1 MSDKNCVMAIDQ
13 GTTSTRAIVFDKN
26 AKIVTTAQQE
36 FPQIYPDDGWVEHDP
51 EDIWRTVEQVSRQAF
66 KVAEDQGLNIV
77 GIGITNQRE
86 TSVVWDRST
95 GKPIYNAIVWQDR
108 RTSDTCRNLKSQNL
122 EDTVRAKT
130 GLLLDPYFSATKVS
144 WILDNVEGARERAE
158 KGELAFGTIDSFLI
172 WRLTGGESHST
183 DPTNSCRTNLYNI
196 HTGQWDNEL
205 LDIFRVPKA
214 ILPEVFD
221 CDAHFGDTDPDI
233 FGRRVP
239 ITGVA
244 GDQQAASIGQCC
256 FEPGSIKSTYGTGC
270 FVLMNS
276 GDTPIA
282 SKNRLLTTVAYQF
295 DGKPTY
301 AIEGSIFVA
310 GAAVQW
316 LRDGLGIISNAAES
330 EKMAKSLTTNSGVYV
345 VPAFTG
351 LGVPYWEP
359 DVRGAIFGLTR
370 ATGPT
375 EIVRAT
381 LESVC
386 YLTSDLFAAMA
397 EDGIKPKSLRVDG
410 GMVANDWLLQ
420 FLANTLDME
429 VCRPAVMETTAL
441 GAAYLAGRK
450 TGLFGNFEE
459 FTSQWR
465 RAAQFDPNISP
476 ENRKELLDGWHDA
489 VQRVI
494 TEPVIQE

>member
-1 MSDKNCVMAIDQ
+1 MAIDQ
-13 GTTSTRAIVFDKN
+13 GTTSSRAIVFDKN

-36 FPQIYPDDGWVEHDP
+36 FPQIYPNDGWVEHDP
-51 EDIWRTVEQVSRQAF
+51 EAIWESVKTVARKAF
-66 KVAEDQGLNIV
+66 KTAESQGLNIV

-86 TSVVWDRST
+86 TSIVWDRAT

-108 RTSDTCRNLKSQNL
+108 RTSSLCRDLKANNL
-122 EDTVRAKT
+122 EETVRSKT

-172 WRLTGGESHST
+172 WRLTAGASHAT

-196 HTGQWDNEL
+196 YTGDWDDEL
-205 LDIFRVPKA
+205 LELFNVPKA
-214 ILPEVFD
+214 ILPEVLD
-221 CDAHFGDTDPDI
+221 CDAHFGDSDPDL
-233 FGRRVP
+233 FGRSVP

-256 FEPGSIKSTYGTGC
+256 FEPGTIKSTYGTGC

-276 GDTPIA
+276 GDKAIE
-282 SKNRLLTTVAYQF
+282 SKNRLLTTVAYQI

-316 LRDGLGIISNAAES
+316 LRDGLGIISNAADS
-330 EKMAKSLTTNSGVYV
+330 ERMAKSLDTNSGVYV

-386 YLTSDLFAAMA
+386 YLTSDLFDAMA
-397 EDGIKPKSLRVDG
+397 EDGIKPGSLRVDG

-420 FLANTLDME
+420 FLANTLDMD

-450 TGLFGNFEE
+450 TGLFGDFDE
-459 FTSQWR
+459 FTRQWR
-465 RAAQFDPNISP
+465 KSAEFSPNINP
-476 ENRKELLDGWHDA
+476 DERKELLDGWHDA
-489 VQRVI
+489 VNRVI
-494 TEPVIQE
+494 KDPAT